1 MRAQS
6 NHLNRSLGAALALA
20 AAFAVAAPAA
30 AQIYDPATD
39 TYDTG
44 PYVDELV
51 ITGPLGPDGPR
62 RLSQAVSLRDLD
74 LVTPEDREILR
85 IRIRDTA
92 RDLCRALG
100 EEFSGPSPLIPSCRD
115 QAVRDARPQVRLAI
129 DQAYARARYASLE
142 ARDPY
147 APARYN
153 PY

>member
-1 MRAQS
+1 MRTQS
-6 NHLNRSLGAALALA
+6 NRLNRPLCAALALA

-30 AQIYDPATD
+30 AQVYDPATD
-39 TYDTG
+39 SYTG

-51 ITGPLGPDGPR
+51 VTGPVGRDGPA
-62 RLSQAVSLRDLD
+62 RLSRAVSISDLD
-74 LVTPEDREILR
+74 LLTRQDQELLR
-85 IRIRDTA
+85 LRIRDTA

-100 EEFSGPSPLIPSCRD
+100 EDSSGPSPLIPSCEQ

-129 DQAYARARYASLE
+129 AQAYAGARYAALE

-147 APARYN
+147 ARY